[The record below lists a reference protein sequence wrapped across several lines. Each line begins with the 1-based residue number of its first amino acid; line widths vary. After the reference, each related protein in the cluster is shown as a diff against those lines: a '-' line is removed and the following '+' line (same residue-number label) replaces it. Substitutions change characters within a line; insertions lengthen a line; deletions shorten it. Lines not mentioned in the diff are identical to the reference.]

1 MNFFAE
7 NIYIIFV
14 IPLIVGLLCLF
25 SYFFK
30 YSFSKKTLSVV
41 TILSD
46 IATIIFS
53 STVLYYILQNNLQDI
68 ESSVNWFKIG
78 DLNFVLGVYS
88 DKLSS
93 LFLISTLL
101 ITLAIHY
108 FYFKYVPKD
117 ERYNLNLA
125 YLNIFNAAITGL
137 FLSSNI
143 PQTYIFMDI
152 AGVLGY
158 LLLNNSFNNSKIS
171 NSAKNFLILNKIGD
185 VLMLV
190 GIIILVYFLSTYPIF
205 EGGNILVYSHF
216 TEIAADFYVYLSD
229 SWFYIAC
236 MLLLGGIIAKSA
248 QIPLHISVINVSKGT
263 IPINALLL
271 SCLTGSGI
279 FIAIR
284 LLPLF
289 ELSLS
294 VMNTILYVGLLTA
307 LFCSFF
313 AISQNNIKK
322 MLAYSSSSYMGLSLA
337 AIGLNIPVVAIIYFL
352 THAFSK
358 SLLLICSG
366 SLYKLSG
373 EINFNISDFKAS
385 RKDYPILA
393 YCYFIGVIA
402 LSGLFFG
409 GASANYGMI
418 KACSESMNVSATAI
432 FLLTCFITSYYLFR
446 SYINIFEKTN
456 SQDDTKEYNNYL
468 SIPIIFLTLFVVII
482 SFFPQNFIEFFDKYS
497 DVSKELLS
505 GDLKYVLLYT
515 IIIAGLVVGVF
526 TALKGRKPLPKLLIN
541 LSLHGCYIKKLY
553 AIFIDNIFDIF
564 TSLAKNI
571 DKYIL
576 TWIFNIFAQITKFI
590 SWIISL
596 IQNGNIQSYITYSI
610 LLISLSIAGIGIFLV
625 LLRGLI

>member
-171 NSAKNFLILNKIGD
+171 NSAKNFLI
-185 VLMLV
+185 
-190 GIIILVYFLSTYPIF
+190 
-205 EGGNILVYSHF
+205 
-216 TEIAADFYVYLSD
+216 
-229 SWFYIAC
+229 
-236 MLLLGGIIAKSA
+236 
-248 QIPLHISVINVSKGT
+248 
-263 IPINALLL
+263 
-271 SCLTGSGI
+271 
-279 FIAIR
+279 
-284 LLPLF
+284 
-289 ELSLS
+289 
-294 VMNTILYVGLLTA
+294 
-307 LFCSFF
+307 
-313 AISQNNIKK
+313 
-322 MLAYSSSSYMGLSLA
+322 
-337 AIGLNIPVVAIIYFL
+337 
-352 THAFSK
+352 
-358 SLLLICSG
+358 
-366 SLYKLSG
+366 
-373 EINFNISDFKAS
+373 
-385 RKDYPILA
+385 
-393 YCYFIGVIA
+393 
-402 LSGLFFG
+402 
-409 GASANYGMI
+409 
-418 KACSESMNVSATAI
+418 
-432 FLLTCFITSYYLFR
+432 
-446 SYINIFEKTN
+446 
-456 SQDDTKEYNNYL
+456 
-468 SIPIIFLTLFVVII
+468 
-482 SFFPQNFIEFFDKYS
+482 
-497 DVSKELLS
+497 
-505 GDLKYVLLYT
+505 
-515 IIIAGLVVGVF
+515 
-526 TALKGRKPLPKLLIN
+526 
-541 LSLHGCYIKKLY
+541 
-553 AIFIDNIFDIF
+553 
-564 TSLAKNI
+564 
-571 DKYIL
+571 
-576 TWIFNIFAQITKFI
+576 
-590 SWIISL
+590 
-596 IQNGNIQSYITYSI
+596 
-610 LLISLSIAGIGIFLV
+610 
-625 LLRGLI
+625 